1 MYTIIVSKRFRK
13 QAGKLKKSNP
23 SLLKKLETTIETL
36 RLGQS
41 LSPTHRDHKLTGH
54 LTEFRECHVAPDWL
68 LIYRQ
73 HKDVL
78 ILELLSTGTHTTL
91 LEKMRYIVDTFEAK

>member
-1 MYTIIVSKRFRK
+1 MYTLVPSRRFRK
-13 QAGKLKKSNP
+13 QVEIVKKSNP

-36 RLGQS
+36 RVGNQ
-41 LSPTHRDHKLTGH
+41 LSITQRDHKLTGQLH
-54 LTEFRECHVAPDWL
+54 EFRECHVAPNWL

-78 ILELLSTGTHTTL
+78 ILELLSTGTHSTL
-91 LEKMRYIVDTFEAK
+91 FE